1 MDRLTAYN
9 TLGLDSN
16 ASEDDIKAAYKTLA
30 QKYDVEKYS
39 AGPMRDDAAQKMD
52 EINEAFDVL
61 MSFMRT
67 GQENASV
74 SAAPGSH
81 SSMGQYAAVRQMIN
95 TGRVDE
101 ALAELSALQNVANDA
116 EWNFLMGSAYY
127 YKGWLDQARYYF
139 QNAVRL
145 APGNREYEAALRN
158 LQDSSQGEMNGNP
171 YGNGDPSAAAMNC
184 ACNTCS
190 LMCCI
195 NSCCGMGR
203 GC

>member
-1 MDRLTAYN
+1 MDRLTAYE
-9 TLGLDSN
+9 TLGLKTN
-16 ASEDDIKAAYKTLA
+16 ATEDEVKAAYKSMA

-39 AGPMRDDAAQKMD
+39 AGPMRDDAAHKMD
-52 EINEAFDVL
+52 QINEAFDVL
-61 MSFMRT
+61 MSFLRT
-67 GQENASV
+67 GQENTSV
-74 SAAPGSH
+74 NVSPGTH
-81 SSMGQYAAVRQMIN
+81 STGGQYPAVRQMIN

-101 ALAELSALQNVANDA
+101 ALAELSALQNVADDP

-139 QNAVRL
+139 QIAVKL

-158 LQDSSQGEMNGNP
+158 LQGSAQGEMNGSP
-171 YGNGDPSAAAMNC
+171 YVNADPSAAAMNC